1 MSEEEKT
8 IIAPALTDVAAGP
21 EEEIRTPVLVAFA
34 GQLLGQSWELGVG
47 EISIGRSTNSTIQ
60 VTEGGVSREHAR
72 LVCEDER
79 VFIEDLKST
88 NGTLVNELA
97 VERAELRDGDFIK
110 VGASVF
116 KFTVRSS
123 LEASFHEELYKL
135 STVDN
140 LTGAYNKRHFLS
152 VLERELSRAE
162 RYRRFLTLA
171 LFDIDFFKKVNDT
184 YGHLAGDEVLR
195 ELSRLVMASVRKNDT
210 FARYG
215 GEEFALVLPEIGKE
229 DSFDVC
235 EKLRKKVEAHTFS
248 HDGTEIPV
256 TISIGYC
263 TLLPGTSGV
272 RPNAIIEAADSK
284 LYDAKKAGRNQVCC

>member
-8 IIAPALTDVAAGP
+8 IIAPALSDGGGDP

-47 EISIGRSTNSTIQ
+47 EISIGRSTNCTIQ

-72 LVCEDER
+72 LACEDDK
-79 VFIEDLKST
+79 VFVEDLKST

-97 VERAELRDGDFIK
+97 VERAELHDGDFVK

-140 LTGAYNKRHFLS
+140 LTGAYNKRHFLA

-171 LFDIDFFKKVNDT
+171 LFDIDFFKKVNDNF
-184 YGHLAGDEVLR
+184 GHLAGDEVLR
-195 ELSRLVMASVRKNDT
+195 ELSRLVKGSVRKNDT

-235 EKLRKKVEAHTFS
+235 EKLRKKVEGHSFS
-248 HDGTEIPV
+248 HEGKDIPV

-272 RPNAIIEAADSK
+272 KPNAIIEAADSK
-284 LYDAKKAGRNQVCC
+284 LYDAKKSGRNKVCC